1 MVCCDIIFCCIDQS
15 EFEPAHPSA
24 SSDSASD
31 MHKIRA
37 YLAGPTLYQPDEGK
51 HAVCSEINPAYGLI

>member
-37 YLAGPTLYQPDEGK
+37 YLAGPPLYLPDEGK
-51 HAVCSEINPAYGLI
+51 HAVRSQINPTCGGW